1 MAAAARRTTLI
12 PVRGPYSPAAALAI
26 LNECPGGDLTIPT
39 KQPEITGLT
48 STETLS
54 RQAANMKANVDE
66 ASSFL
71 KKLSNPDRLLV
82 ACALTDGERSVRELE
97 DLLGIRQP
105 GLSQQL
111 AELREAGLI
120 VGRKEGKQVFYRL
133 ADPRVEIFIDTM
145 HRLFCRPDNQISTN
159 KELTS

>member
-1 MAAAARRTTLI
+1 
-12 PVRGPYSPAAALAI
+12 
-26 LNECPGGDLTIPT
+26 
-39 KQPEITGLT
+39 
-48 STETLS
+48 
-54 RQAANMKANVDE
+54 MKANVDE

-71 KKLSNPDRLLV
+71 KKLSNSDRLLV

-133 ADPRVEIFIDTM
+133 ADPRVEIFIATM

-159 KELTS
+159 KELAS